1 MLKKL
6 SDRKLKRNK
15 RKIFLIDDEPS
26 FLRMYG
32 LKLKMAGFEVA
43 VCRDSTKCLPRI
55 IAFKPD
61 LIFLDLV
68 MSGQDGLQI
77 LKKLKSMRETKWL
90 PVVMLTNI
98 DNQADREEC
107 AKFGASHYLI
117 KLNVGPAQLAEYAK
131 VVLREI

>member
-1 MLKKL
+1 
-6 SDRKLKRNK
+6 
-15 RKIFLIDDEPS
+15 DDELS
-26 FLRMYG
+26 FLQMYG
-32 LKLKMAGFEVA
+32 LKLGRAGFEVQI
-43 VCRDSTKCLPRI
+43 CQNSRDSLKKIRE
-55 IAFKPD
+55 FKPD
-61 LIFLDLV
+61 IVFLDLV

-117 KLNVGPAQLAEYAK
+117 KLNVSPAQLAEYAK
-131 VVLREI
+131 AVLREI